1 MVYVVSALKKCLI
14 TISLVIVLLRFYPF
28 VSSVNPI
35 RPSLDTVFF
44 LVAVRLR
51 GQLLADGRII
61 TVSFPVDVKSRG
73 QAKGNKG
80 EISLSRL

>member
-44 LVAVRLR
+44 FSGCETARPIT
-51 GQLLADGRII
+51 GR
-61 TVSFPVDVKSRG
+61 RQNYHG
-73 QAKGNKG
+73 
-80 EISLSRL
+80 